1 MEGRDSE
8 RDPEVDDWFDEPESA
23 PPRRRRGGRRSVAA
37 EPDGDSWVTPGGD
50 EPIRARRTEPR
61 VFTVGRRTLSSA
73 QMAMLGVLAIALFL
87 AVLAAAGV
95 FSSGSKPIA
104 TPTTVSAAPAAPAT
118 TTVAPPVKTPPTL
131 KLPTATVHPN
141 DTGTPVKQLQAALIK
156 LGYLQGKADGIF
168 GPGTKAAVVAFQS
181 ASNLTADGIA
191 GAKTL
196 AALKQALLGK
206 TG

>member
-37 EPDGDSWVTPGGD
+37 EPDGDPWVTPGGD

-61 VFTVGRRTLSSA
+61 VFAIGGRTLSSA
-73 QMAMLGVLAIALFL
+73 QVALLGVLAIALLL
-87 AVLAAAGV
+87 AILAAAGA
-95 FSSGSKPIA
+95 FSSGSKPVA
-104 TPTTVSAAPAAPAT
+104 TPTTVPTTPTVAVT
-118 TTVAPPVKTPPTL
+118 TTATPPVVAPPML

>member
-1 MEGRDSE
+1 MEGRDTE
-8 RDPEVDDWFDEPESA
+8 RDPEVDDWFDEPEAS
-23 PPRRRRGGRRSVAA
+23 PPRRRRGGSRSVEV
-37 EPDGDSWVTPGGD
+37 EPDGDPGVTVEDAPV
-50 EPIRARRTEPR
+50 RVRRPEPR
-61 VFTVGRRTLSSA
+61 VFAIGGRTLASA
-73 QMAMLGVLAIALFL
+73 QGALLGALAIALL
-87 AVLAAAGV
+87 RAIRAAAGA
-95 FSSGSKPIA
+95 FSGGGNSAAP
-104 TPTTVSAAPAAPAT
+104 PTTVPTTPPAT
-118 TTVAPPVKTPPTL
+118 TPATTPTPPATTATL

-156 LGYLQGKADGIF
+156 LGYLKGKADGIF

>member
-1 MEGRDSE
+1 
-8 RDPEVDDWFDEPESA
+8 
-23 PPRRRRGGRRSVAA
+23 
-37 EPDGDSWVTPGGD
+37 
-50 EPIRARRTEPR
+50 
-61 VFTVGRRTLSSA
+61 
-73 QMAMLGVLAIALFL
+73 MAMLGVLAIALFL

-104 TPTTVSAAPAAPAT
+104 TPTTVSATPAAPAT